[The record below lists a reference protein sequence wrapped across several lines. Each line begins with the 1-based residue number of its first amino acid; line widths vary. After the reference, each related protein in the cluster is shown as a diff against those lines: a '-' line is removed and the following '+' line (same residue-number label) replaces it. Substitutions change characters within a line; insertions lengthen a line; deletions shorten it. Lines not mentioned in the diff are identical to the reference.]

1 MTMRKAKYMMYVPL
15 VVIGLISLVPFLWL
29 VRSSFMDSYEI
40 FEFPPKWLP
49 DQLLFSNY
57 ADVFQVLDLKTY
69 LVNTFLIIIP
79 CIIGNVFTSCLCG
92 YAFGRLNFK
101 YKNMWFAMVIATM
114 MLPGAVTLIPTFM
127 MWNKLGFVNSFVPLS
142 APAFFGGGGFNVF
155 LMRQFFAGIP
165 KELDEA
171 AILDG
176 ATHWQIFY
184 KIMLPLVKPA
194 MMVVGFFTFM
204 NTWNDF
210 FGPLIYLNDPSK
222 QTLALGLL
230 QLKGQFSSQWN
241 IMMAASTLM
250 TIPALVLFFFG
261 QKYFIQGISLTS
273 GSKG

>member
-1 MTMRKAKYMMYVPL
+1 MTVKKAKYMMYIPL
-15 VVIGLISLVPFLWL
+15 VIIGIVSLIPFLWL

-49 DQLLFSNY
+49 DKLLFSNY
-57 ADVFQVLDLKTY
+57 ADVFQILDLKTY
-69 LVNTFLIIIP
+69 LVNTFMIIIP
-79 CIIGNVFTSCLCG
+79 CVIGNVFTSCLCG

-114 MLPGAVTLIPTFM
+114 MLPSAVTLIPTFM
-127 MWNKLGFVNSFVPLS
+127 MWNKLGFVNSFVPLI

>member
-127 MWNKLGFVNSFVPLS
+127 MWNKLGFVNSFVPLI

-210 FGPLIYLNDPSK
+210 FGPLIYLNDPGK

>member
-1 MTMRKAKYMMYVPL
+1 
-15 VVIGLISLVPFLWL
+15 
-29 VRSSFMDSYEI
+29 MDSYEI
-40 FEFPPKWLP
+40 FEYPPKWLP

-127 MWNKLGFVNSFVPLS
+127 MWNKLGFVNSFVPLI

-230 QLKGQFSSQWN
+230 QLEGQFSSQWN